1 MKKRFL
7 MISLILSSVVFI
19 GCGCKYTNSVE
30 NNNEESV
37 NKDIKDIFIDVET
50 NIIDEKDNSNIII
63 EEDTVDTEDT
73 EEKAVKKEDLEKT
86 DTETAEVSSNILVEY
101 SYSNYAWAKTYKGCV
116 IFDDGSIYE
125 FDIDFPIPDEYNFDD
140 TDSFSN
146 YILKY
151 GKKKKTKLLNGDLE
165 NLKENVEKYALS
177 NDSFDIDYIG
187 CDMGDTVIKVYY
199 NNEKFLISTSGDA
212 NGKSTSDE
220 GEYIYLKAAKYLI
233 H

>member
-7 MISLILSSVVFI
+7 ILSLILLSVVFI

-30 NNNEESV
+30 NSNEGSAK
-37 NKDIKDIFIDVET
+37 KDIEDVFIDVES
-50 NIIDEKDNSNIII
+50 NLIDEKDNSNIII
-63 EEDTVDTEDT
+63 EEDTADI
-73 EEKAVKKEDLEKT
+73 EENEAKKEDLEKT
-86 DTETAEVSSNILVEY
+86 NTENVEKSSNILVEY
-101 SYSNYAWAKTYKGCV
+101 SYSNYAWSKTYKGCV
-116 IFDDGSIYE
+116 IFDDGSLYE
-125 FDIDFPIPDEYNFDD
+125 FDIDFPIPDEYNIDD

-177 NDSFDIDYIG
+177 GDSFNIDYIG
-187 CDMGDTVIKVYY
+187 SDIGNTVIKVYY

-220 GEYIYLKAAKYLI
+220 GEYIFLKAAKYLI